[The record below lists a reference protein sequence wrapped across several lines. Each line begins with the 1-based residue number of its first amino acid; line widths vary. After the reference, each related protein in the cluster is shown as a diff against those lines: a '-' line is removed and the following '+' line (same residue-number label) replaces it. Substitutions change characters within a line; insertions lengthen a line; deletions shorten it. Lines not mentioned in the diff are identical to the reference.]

1 MSQDAQVIE
10 KVDTAIAKM
19 ADQAKSQPDAQKS
32 LHYSQAA
39 LNLAH
44 TKSILMA
51 NNQKPKETA
60 NAGNTK
66 AD

>member
-1 MSQDAQVIE
+1 MSAPSEESVIE
-10 KVDTAIAKM
+10 KVDNAIAKM

-44 TKSILMA
+44 TKSILIVNA
-51 NNQKPKETA
+51 PKKES
-60 NAGNTK
+60 GK
-66 AD
+66 AAKAE

>member
-60 NAGNTK
+60 KAGNAK
-66 AD
+66 AE